1 MSGKDGLARR
11 KPVEQV
17 DASLDQPINVEA
29 PPTIYG
35 SAITP
40 GLATASLNLSVDF
53 IKQQQS
59 LANRGMIHHYITK
72 AVLVVV
78 ASIYL
83 GRTIT
88 LPRNLSSGSVAEFAY
103 QFMLFNRY
111 PLGTSI
117 ALLALTF
124 LCLLTVYSR
133 VTETFFKSKIS
144 EATADSGKSCFGM
157 NLREYILKPEKG
169 PRDAQADN
177 TYVIVYRETPIAVIS
192 LSENKS
198 LSSEDSLVMGISAL
212 GCRKVYLTSGILED
226 LLDWAMIR
234 TRAIAKN
241 GKYGESMKILLNVY
255 SFDDH
260 TKKTLKAKGFSLVAS
275 SKIKE
280 SRVLGGLFGF
290 EKELWGVQFHIE
302 ASEKE

>member
-1 MSGKDGLARR
+1 MSGKDGIARM

-35 SAITP
+35 TTIMP
-40 GLATASLNLSVDF
+40 GLATASLNLSADF

-59 LANRGMIHHYITK
+59 LANKSMIHHYLTK
-72 AVLVVV
+72 AVLVIV

-83 GRTIT
+83 SRTII
-88 LPRNLSSGSVAEFAY
+88 LPRNLSSGSMGSFAY

-111 PLGTSI
+111 PLGTLV
-117 ALLALTF
+117 AVLALTF
-124 LCLLTVYSR
+124 LCLLTAYSR

-157 NLREYILKPEKG
+157 NLREYVLKPEKG
-169 PRDAQADN
+169 SRDSQADN

-198 LSSEDSLVMGISAL
+198 LSSEDSLVMSISAL

-234 TRAIAKN
+234 TKAIAKD
-241 GKYGESMKILLNVY
+241 GKYGESMKILVNVY

-260 TKKTLKAKGFSLVAS
+260 MKKTLKAKGFSLIAS

-280 SRVLGGLFGF
+280 SRVLGGIFGF
-290 EKELWGVQFHIE
+290 EKDLWGVQFHIE
-302 ASEKE
+302 APKKK

>member
-1 MSGKDGLARR
+1 MSGKDGVARR

-35 SAITP
+35 TTITP
-40 GLATASLNLSVDF
+40 GLATASLNLAADS

-59 LANRGMIHHYITK
+59 LANKGMIHHYITK
-72 AVLVVV
+72 AVMVVV

-88 LPRNLSSGSVAEFAY
+88 LPRNLSSGSVGAFAY

-111 PLGTSI
+111 PLGTTI

-124 LCLLTVYSR
+124 LCLLTAYSR
-133 VTETFFKSKIS
+133 VTETFFKSRIN
-144 EATADSGKSCFGM
+144 EVTADSGKSSFGM
-157 NLREYILKPEKG
+157 NLREYVLKPE
-169 PRDAQADN
+169 PRDPQAEN

-234 TRAIAKN
+234 TKAIAKN
-241 GKYGESMKILLNVY
+241 GKYGEPMKILMNVY

-260 TKKTLKAKGFSLVAS
+260 MKKTLKAKGFSLIAT

-290 EKELWGVQFHIE
+290 EKELWGVQFHVE
-302 ASEKE
+302 PREKK